1 MVLFPKG
8 LMLVLVIKLMLT
20 IVLML
25 CDDAFAGGGDNA
37 YDHDCD
43 DGVFLQEKSKSQML
57 VYVDF
62 VLI

>member
-1 MVLFPKG
+1 MALFPKG

-43 DGVFLQEKSKSQML
+43 DGVFLQEKSK
-57 VYVDF
+57 
-62 VLI
+62 I